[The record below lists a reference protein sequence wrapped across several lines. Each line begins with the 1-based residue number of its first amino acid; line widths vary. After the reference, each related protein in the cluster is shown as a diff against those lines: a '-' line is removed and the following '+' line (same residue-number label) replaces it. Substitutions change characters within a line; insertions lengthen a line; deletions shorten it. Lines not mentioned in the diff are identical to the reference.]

1 MIYFLVMAYVYLR
14 EKEEEQNQNKASLA
28 KVIQPISTKAFL
40 III

>member
-28 KVIQPISTKAFL
+28 KAIQSISTKTFL
-40 III
+40 ITI